1 MLPSLAIATFSTDS
15 GSLVQTFFWGSI
27 WCLIAGIPAFVATGF
42 WIRNESV
49 ILRGVTAFAGSVL
62 SFLLIT
68 NILTWIGQINAPVTA
83 AVNQSFGTLGGGGV
97 SAGASLEML
106 SHLDSIATTP
116 DLSGLA
122 YVVIG
127 AVGAFLFSGLTKVG
141 RPSKAVVLQP
151 HQ

>member
-122 YVVIG
+122 YVVMG
-127 AVGAFLFSGLTKVG
+127 AVVAFLFSGLTKAG

>member
-122 YVVIG
+122 YVVMG
-127 AVGAFLFSGLTKVG
+127 AVVAFLFSGLTKAG
-141 RPSKAVVLQP
+141 RPRKAVVLQP